1 MTSAKGAVPAYRDA
15 PLPARN
21 PMSDHPV
28 FDALCELLTTSGARF
43 RVLEHPAEGKSDV
56 IAAIRGTRP
65 EQGAKAML
73 CTFKD
78 GGDATALAV
87 IPGHLKIDFRK
98 VADALGR
105 RKATLAPPELAAT
118 VTRCVMGAV
127 PPFVFDANVT
137 LVVDPA
143 LIERNGEIAF
153 NAGRLDRSVVLDASD
168 YVRIARPLLADITR
182 PDITGATARQAN
194 A

>member
-1 MTSAKGAVPAYRDA
+1 
-15 PLPARN
+15 
-21 PMSDHPV
+21 MSDYPV
-28 FDALCELLTTSGARF
+28 FDALCELLNTSGARF
-43 RVLEHPAEGKSDV
+43 RVLDHPAEGKSDA
-56 IAAIRGTRP
+56 IAALRGTRP

-98 VADALGR
+98 VADAVGR
-105 RKATLAPPELAAT
+105 RKATLAPPELAAA

-127 PPFVFDANVT
+127 PPFVFDVNVA

-143 LIERNGEIAF
+143 LIELNDEIAF

-182 PDITGATARQAN
+182 PETTGAPALEAS

>member
-1 MTSAKGAVPAYRDA
+1 
-15 PLPARN
+15 
-21 PMSDHPV
+21 MSDHPV
-28 FDALCELLTTSGARF
+28 FDVLCDLLTTSGARF

-78 GGDATALAV
+78 GGDSTALAV

-98 VADALGR
+98 VADAVGR
-105 RKATLAPPELAAT
+105 RKATLAPPDVAAT

-127 PPFVFDANVT
+127 PPFVFDGNVT
-137 LVVDPA
+137 LVVDPV
-143 LIERNGEIAF
+143 LVERNDEIAF
-153 NAGRLDRSVVLDASD
+153 NAGRLDRSVVLDSAD

-182 PDITGATARQAN
+182 PEAADGDALAG
-194 A
+194 

>member
-1 MTSAKGAVPAYRDA
+1 MNDS
-15 PLPARN
+15 
-21 PMSDHPV
+21 PV
-28 FDALCELLTTSGARF
+28 FDTLCDLLTTSGARF
-43 RVLEHPAEGKSDV
+43 RVLEHPAEGKSDA
-56 IAAIRGTRP
+56 IAALRGTRP

-78 GGDATALAV
+78 GDTAALAV

-105 RKATLAPPELAAT
+105 RKATLASPDVAAA

-127 PPFVFDANVT
+127 PPFVFDSNVT

-143 LIERNGEIAF
+143 LVERNAEIAF
-153 NAGRLDRSVVLDASD
+153 NAGRLDRSVVLDAAD

-182 PDITGATARQAN
+182 PETSDAPTAQDHA
-194 A
+194 

>member
-1 MTSAKGAVPAYRDA
+1 MTEY
-15 PLPARN
+15 
-21 PMSDHPV
+21 PV
-28 FDALCELLTTSGARF
+28 FNGLCELLTSNGARF

-105 RKATLAPPELAAT
+105 RKATLAPPERAAA
-118 VTRCVMGAV
+118 VTGCVMGSV
-127 PPFVFDANVT
+127 PPFVFDASVT

-143 LIERNGEIAF
+143 LVERNDAIAF
-153 NAGRLDRSVVLDASD
+153 NAGRLDRSIVLDASD

-182 PDITGATARQAN
+182 PETTDAPALEAAR
-194 A
+194 

>member
-1 MTSAKGAVPAYRDA
+1 
-15 PLPARN
+15 
-21 PMSDHPV
+21 MSDYPV

-43 RVLEHPAEGKSDV
+43 RVMEHPAEGKSDV

-105 RKATLAPPELAAT
+105 RKATLAPPELAAA

-143 LIERNGEIAF
+143 LIELNDEIAF

-182 PDITGATARQAN
+182 PEAAANAPALQAN

>member
-1 MTSAKGAVPAYRDA
+1 MRAVPAYRNA
-15 PLPARN
+15 PPPSRN
-21 PMSDHPV
+21 DMSDYPV
-28 FDALCELLTTSGARF
+28 FDALCTLLNTSGARF
-43 RVLEHPAEGKSDV
+43 RVLDHPAEGKSDV

-127 PPFVFDANVT
+127 PPFAFDANVT

-143 LIERNGEIAF
+143 LIELNDEIAF

-182 PDITGATARQAN
+182 PETTDAPTVQAN

>member
-1 MTSAKGAVPAYRDA
+1 MPMRKRGVPAYHDA
-15 PLPARN
+15 RPPA
-21 PMSDHPV
+21 PIDMSDYPV
-28 FDALCELLTTSGARF
+28 FDALCELLTTAGARF
-43 RVLEHPAEGKSDV
+43 RVLDHPAEGKSDV

-78 GGDATALAV
+78 GDTTALAV

-127 PPFVFDANVT
+127 PPFVFDSNVT

-143 LIERNGEIAF
+143 LIELNDEIAF

-182 PDITGATARQAN
+182 PQTVDAPAPEAST
-194 A
+194 

>member
-1 MTSAKGAVPAYRDA
+1 
-15 PLPARN
+15 
-21 PMSDHPV
+21 MSDHPV
-28 FDALCELLTTSGARF
+28 FDVLCDLLTTSGARF

-78 GGDATALAV
+78 GGGSTALAV

-98 VADALGR
+98 VADAVGR
-105 RKATLAPPELAAT
+105 RKATLAPPDVAAT

-127 PPFVFDANVT
+127 PPFVFDGNVT

-143 LIERNGEIAF
+143 LVERNDEIAF
-153 NAGRLDRSVVLDASD
+153 NAGRLDRSVVLDSAD
-168 YVRIARPLLADITR
+168 YVRIAHPLLADITR
-182 PDITGATARQAN
+182 PEAADCDALAG
-194 A
+194 

>member
-1 MTSAKGAVPAYRDA
+1 MTEY
-15 PLPARN
+15 
-21 PMSDHPV
+21 PV
-28 FDALCELLTTSGARF
+28 FNGLCELLTSNGARF

-105 RKATLAPPELAAT
+105 RKATLAPPERAAA
-118 VTRCVMGAV
+118 VTGCVMGAV
-127 PPFVFDANVT
+127 PPFVFDASVT

-143 LIERNGEIAF
+143 LVERNDAIAF
-153 NAGRLDRSVVLDASD
+153 NAGRLDRSIVLDASD

-182 PDITGATARQAN
+182 RETTDAPALEAAR
-194 A
+194 

>member
-1 MTSAKGAVPAYRDA
+1 
-15 PLPARN
+15 
-21 PMSDHPV
+21 MSDYPV
-28 FDALCELLTTSGARF
+28 FDTLCDLLNTSGARF
-43 RVLEHPAEGKSDV
+43 RVLEHPAEGKSDA
-56 IAAIRGTRP
+56 IAALRGTRP

-98 VADALGR
+98 VADAVGR
-105 RKATLAPPELAAT
+105 RKATLASPDLAAA

-127 PPFVFDANVT
+127 PPFVFDTGVT

-143 LIERNGEIAF
+143 LVEQNTEIAF
-153 NAGRLDRSVVLDASD
+153 NAGRLDRSVVLDSAD
-168 YVRIARPLLADITR
+168 YVRIAQPLLADITR
-182 PDITGATARQAN
+182 PQA
-194 A
+194 ADGE

>member
-1 MTSAKGAVPAYRDA
+1 MNDS
-15 PLPARN
+15 
-21 PMSDHPV
+21 PV
-28 FDALCELLTTSGARF
+28 FDTLCHLLDTSGARF

-78 GGDATALAV
+78 GGDTTALAV

-98 VADALGR
+98 VADAVGR
-105 RKATLAPPELAAT
+105 RKATLASPDVAAA

-143 LIERNGEIAF
+143 LVERNAEIAF
-153 NAGRLDRSVVLDASD
+153 NAGRLDRSVVLDSAD
-168 YVRIARPLLADITR
+168 YVRIAQPLLADITR
-182 PDITGATARQAN
+182 PEATDAPSPQESA
-194 A
+194 

>member
-1 MTSAKGAVPAYRDA
+1 
-15 PLPARN
+15 
-21 PMSDHPV
+21 MSDYPV
-28 FDALCELLTTSGARF
+28 FDTLCELLTTSGARF
-43 RVLEHPAEGKSDV
+43 RVLDHPAEGKSDV

-137 LVVDPA
+137 LVVDPT
-143 LIERNGEIAF
+143 LIELNDEIAF
-153 NAGRLDRSVVLDASD
+153 NAGRLDRSIVLDASD

-182 PDITGATARQAN
+182 PETTDATGAPALEAN

>member
-1 MTSAKGAVPAYRDA
+1 MAAYRDA
-15 PLPARN
+15 PQARTD
-21 PMSDHPV
+21 MSDYPV
-28 FDALCELLTTSGARF
+28 FDALRDLLTASGARF

-78 GGDATALAV
+78 GGATALAV

-105 RKATLAPPELAAT
+105 RKATLAPPELAAA

-127 PPFVFDANVT
+127 PPFVFDATVT
-137 LVVDPA
+137 LVADPA
-143 LIERNGEIAF
+143 LIELNDEIAF
-153 NAGRLDRSVVLDASD
+153 NAGRLDRSIVLDSSD

-182 PDITGATARQAN
+182 PGTIDASTTPAARTLEAD